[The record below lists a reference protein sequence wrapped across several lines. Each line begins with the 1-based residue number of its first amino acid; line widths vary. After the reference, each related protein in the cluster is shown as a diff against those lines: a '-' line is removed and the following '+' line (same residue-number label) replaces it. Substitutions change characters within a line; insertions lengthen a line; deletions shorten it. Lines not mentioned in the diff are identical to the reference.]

1 METPVFVISDQT
13 GTLAYARLMTVW
25 LVAEDRVQI
34 IRANSVVSFA
44 VNTVEPSGSQH
55 HDPLERLSGKLQ
67 IRAAT
72 SATRNVESL
81 WTSLITFD
89 AGGKE
94 AVKVLTDLTEA
105 ITQAEHQAARNPG
118 GNKTLF
124 VHGPLPQFNGNPAKD
139 QVWQISEEL
148 PVKHWP
154 SSGSYFRDPLP

>member
-1 METPVFVISDQT
+1 
-13 GTLAYARLMTVW
+13 MTVW

-34 IRANSVVSFA
+34 IRADSVVSFA

-72 SATRNVESL
+72 TAPRNVESL
-81 WTSLITFD
+81 WSSLITLD
-89 AGGKE
+89 AGGKD

-105 ITQAEHQAARNPG
+105 IAQAEQQVARSPAG
-118 GNKTLF
+118 SKTLF
-124 VHGPLPQFNGNPAKD
+124 IHGPLPSFSGNPAKD

-154 SSGSYFRDPLP
+154 TSGSYWKDPLP

>member
-1 METPVFVISDQT
+1 
-13 GTLAYARLMTVW
+13 MTVW

-34 IRANSVVSFA
+34 IRADSVVSFA

-55 HDPLERLSGKLQ
+55 HDPLERLSSGKLQ

-72 SATRNVESL
+72 SATRNVEPW

-89 AGGKE
+89 ASGKE
-94 AVKVLTDLTEA
+94 AVKILGDLTEA
-105 ITQAEHQAARNPG
+105 IAQAEQQAARSPG
-118 GNKTLF
+118 GNMTLF

-139 QVWQISEEL
+139 QVWHVSEEL

-154 SSGSYFRDPLP
+154 TSGTYWKDPLP